1 MAEREAEH
9 KNLFSYTVPIWVLLF
24 VVLASIGAAAWS
36 LTHLRNPVYNY
47 ELEAPLADSPGKIA
61 LAYGS
66 SPALAE
72 PDFFASVER
81 QFIAEEV
88 SFVSTDLA
96 DMKVSVYKDGKLV
109 KEVPILSKGREGSW
123 WETPAGL
130 YKIESKEPSH
140 YSSFGHVYQPWSM
153 AFQGNFF
160 IHGWP
165 HYEDG
170 SPVAAGYS
178 GGCVR
183 LSTEDAK
190 AVYDLVEVG
199 MPVLVFERDYAPDGA
214 GFESK
219 QPTFAPDNYLVAD
232 LSSNFVFARRA
243 PQKEAPI
250 ASITKL
256 MTALVAAEYIN
267 LDADITITSSM
278 LATTSV
284 PRLVAGT
291 RVSAYQLLYL
301 LLLESS
307 NEAAEA
313 YARHVGR
320 NYFVSLMNKKAAAIG
335 MSHTHFVDPSG
346 ADEGNVS
353 TTEDLFALAKYISN
367 NRSFVLGIS
376 SGRIQTSAYGESQF
390 KNLKNFNDFAGTATF
405 AGGKVGKTIAAG
417 ETGLYLFDITIG
429 ESKRRIAVIL
439 LGSQD
444 RKKDA
449 QELLDFVRENFQ

>member
-1 MAEREAEH
+1 MSTEERH
-9 KNLFSYTVPIWVLLF
+9 RRLFSYTVPLWLLLAVLL
-24 VVLASIGAAAWS
+24 VTIAGASWS
-36 LTHLRNPVYNY
+36 LAYLRQPVYQY
-47 ELEAPLADSPGKIA
+47 DLKAPLTDIPGSTA
-61 LAYGS
+61 LTYGS
-66 SPALAE
+66 SRALSN
-72 PDFFASVER
+72 PDFFSSVLK
-81 QFIAEEV
+81 QFVNEKANLISA
-88 SFVSTDLA
+88 DLA
-96 DMKVSVYKDGKLV
+96 SMKVSLYKEGKLV

-140 YSSFGHVYQPWSM
+140 YSSFGHVYQPYSM

-243 PQKEAPI
+243 SQEEVPI
-250 ASITKL
+250 ASVTKL

-284 PRLVAGT
+284 
-291 RVSAYQLLYL
+291 
-301 LLLESS
+301 
-307 NEAAEA
+307 
-313 YARHVGR
+313 
-320 NYFVSLMNKKAAAIG
+320 
-335 MSHTHFVDPSG
+335 
-346 ADEGNVS
+346 
-353 TTEDLFALAKYISN
+353 
-367 NRSFVLGIS
+367 
-376 SGRIQTSAYGESQF
+376 
-390 KNLKNFNDFAGTATF
+390 
-405 AGGKVGKTIAAG
+405 
-417 ETGLYLFDITIG
+417 
-429 ESKRRIAVIL
+429 
-439 LGSQD
+439 
-444 RKKDA
+444 
-449 QELLDFVRENFQ
+449 